1 MEKNEVMIKLKTE
14 LKLKGSS
21 GLTIRNYSW
30 FVEKFLEKINK
41 KIEDLNG
48 DDAKAFLVEMLDEK
62 SRSTVSLAA
71 SSLRFFYNLL
81 GKTDIKINLPKKER
95 KLPNILT
102 KSEISKLI
110 HSADNLKSKLIISML
125 YSSGMRVS
133 EVVNLKRQD
142 LDLENSEGTIKNG
155 KGSKDRL
162 FMINKDLCEGLT
174 KYLEKYRE
182 NIYLFSKEK
191 PLTTRNIQKIINK
204 TSKKAGIKKRVTPH
218 TLRHSFATHLLES
231 GTDIRVIQV
240 LLGHENLQTTQIYTH
255 VSRETI
261 KNVKNPLN
269 DIVMGI

>member
-1 MEKNEVMIKLKTE
+1 MEKNEALSKLKTE

-21 GLTIRNYSW
+21 ELTIRNYSW
-30 FVEKFLEKINK
+30 FIKKFLEKTNK
-41 KIEDLNG
+41 SLEELNE
-48 DDAKAFLVEMLDEK
+48 DDAKTFLAEMLDNK

-71 SSLRFFYNLL
+71 SSLRFLYNLL
-81 GKTDIKINLPKKER
+81 EKKDIKINLPKKEK
-95 KLPNILT
+95 KLPNVLT
-102 KSEISKLI
+102 KNEIFRLI

-133 EVVNLKRQD
+133 EMVNLKRQD
-142 LDLENSEGTIKNG
+142 LDLENGEGTVKKG

-162 FMINKDLCEGLT
+162 FMINKDLSEGLL
-174 KYLEKYRE
+174 KYLEKYKE

-204 TSKKAGIKKRVTPH
+204 TSKKAGIKKKVTPH

-255 VSRETI
+255 VSRDTI

-269 DIVMGI
+269 DIVIGI